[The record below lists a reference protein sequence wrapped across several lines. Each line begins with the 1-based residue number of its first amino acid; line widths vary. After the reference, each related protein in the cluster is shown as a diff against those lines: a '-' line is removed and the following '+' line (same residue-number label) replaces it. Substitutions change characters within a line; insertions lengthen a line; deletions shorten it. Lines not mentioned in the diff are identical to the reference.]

1 MATLRV
7 ITQKEIEAWGN
18 LLNNDEVK
26 NARVDLKDRPEQQPP
41 SKDSLLT
48 ALYKYI
54 PATVIIGYTFLD
66 AIFESMDPINYIL
79 WTAIFIILLAGAGVL
94 TYRLT
99 EEDPTRFIPESIKD
113 SESVRTLIGNLQS
126 VIDDKRLKQSVV
138 AVIAF
143 AGYVLAIGSLFAH
156 IGCEDKQFCISFLPA
171 FEWQAYYG
179 AVALVL
185 ATLVV
190 AILVGKDILAE

>member
-7 ITQKEIEAWGN
+7 ITRPEAEAWEN
-18 LLNNDEVK
+18 LLNYEEVK
-26 NARVDLKDRPEQQPP
+26 KARADPQNQTEPPP
-41 SKDSLLT
+41 SQDTLLT

-66 AIFESMDPINYIL
+66 PIFESLEPHNYPL
-79 WTAIFIILLAGAGVL
+79 WIAIFVIMLAGAGVL

-99 EEDPTRFIPESIKD
+99 EEDPARYIPESVKD
-113 SESVRTLIGNLQS
+113 SDSLRTLTGNLKKIINEQ
-126 VIDDKRLKQSVV
+126 RLKQAVV

-143 AGYVLAIGSLFAH
+143 AGYVLAIGSLFTY
-156 IGCEDKQFCISFLPA
+156 IGCEANQLCIGYMPT

-190 AILVGKDILAE
+190 AILVGKDILAD